1 MVEGSDSESDA
12 AQGWR
17 PKARYPVHGYTIT
30 VARPHTFTDGME
42 RPVIRGDKPATLNSV
57 ELVGAKG
64 MEILGH
70 KLVGPEHK
78 VNGKVTRLLTQ

>member
-1 MVEGSDSESDA
+1 VVEGSDNESDA

-17 PKARYPVHGYTIT
+17 PKARYPVHGYAIT
-30 VARPHTFTDGME
+30 VARPHIHRRHG